1 MKKLL
6 LTTALI
12 LLASPALAKDY
23 TVKMVTDAEAKHP
36 YAFSPSTLTIQPGDT
51 VIFENAQD
59 DTHNVMV
66 DATPKGVDDMIMSP
80 TLEQEGQTW
89 SYTFTKPGTYSFHCH
104 PHQALGMKGTI
115 IVGEASKPEDMHEV
129 EHKHGE

>member
-1 MKKLL
+1 M
-6 LTTALI
+6 
-12 LLASPALAKDY
+12 LLATPSFAKEY
-23 TVKMVTDAEAKHP
+23 TIKMVTDTEAEHP

-59 DTHNVMV
+59 DTHNMMI
-66 DATPKGVDDMIMSP
+66 DGAPKGVDGMIMSP

-89 SYTFTKPGTYSFHCH
+89 SHTFKTEGTYSYHCH

-115 IVGEASKPEDMHEV
+115 IVGAASKPEDMQKMKHE
-129 EHKHGE
+129 HGE